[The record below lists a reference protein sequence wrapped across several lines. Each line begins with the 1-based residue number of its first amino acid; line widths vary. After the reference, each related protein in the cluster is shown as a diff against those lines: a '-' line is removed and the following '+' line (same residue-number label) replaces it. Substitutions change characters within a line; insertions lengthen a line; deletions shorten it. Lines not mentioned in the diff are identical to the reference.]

1 MQKNVKKVPQDDI
14 DEISNRSIL
23 KEQII
28 KRLIENKGTSEKW
41 TLLRKIMT

>member
-1 MQKNVKKVPQDDI
+1 MKKVPQDDI

-23 KEQII
+23 KEQIV